1 MLTLNYSVMGA
12 GKSARLLQAVHEFE
26 EGGAR
31 VLLFTSALDDRAGVG
46 RIASRMGISRSAHP
60 VAADD
65 DLFNLVA
72 AAAEG
77 APITAIFID
86 EVQFLR
92 VHHAEQMIRIS
103 DELGIE
109 VLAYG
114 LKNNVFGHLFSDTI
128 AFLLAK
134 ADRLVEI
141 ARRCHCG
148 QRATQILRYDPEG
161 QAIKSGNVVEVG
173 GDDRYVS
180 VCRPHWNAGDIGP
193 ILRAG
198 LFGQSSAA

>member
-1 MLTLNYSVMGA
+1 MLTFNYSVMGA
-12 GKSARLLQAVHEFE
+12 GKSARLLQAAHEFE

-31 VLLFTSALDDRAGVG
+31 VLLFTSALDDRSGVG
-46 RIASRMGISRSAHP
+46 RIASRMGISRDAHP
-60 VAADD
+60 LTIEDN
-65 DLFNLVA
+65 LFDLVA
-72 AAAEG
+72 KAAE
-77 APITAIFID
+77 AEPVAAIFID
-86 EVQFLR
+86 EVQFLGIN
-92 VHHAEQMIRIS
+92 HAEQMVRIA

-109 VLAYG
+109 VLTYG
-114 LKNNVFGHLFSDTI
+114 LKNNVFGALFSETV
-128 AFLLAK
+128 ALLLAK

-141 ARRCHCG
+141 SRRCHCG

-193 ILRAG
+193 VLRAG
-198 LFGQSSAA
+198 LFGQSTAA